1 MRGPPSRLQTARL
14 SAALAAAPAPAQ
26 TGGPVQPSFARGRN
40 PDFDLGRR
48 GGTLPPE
55 SGGPPSLLTDMPV
68 PSILEQIARGDQHAV
83 QRCIDEYGGLVWRL
97 ATRYLGDSRSET
109 DDAVQEIFIALWLSA
124 GRFDPARGSEAA
136 FVATVAHRRLT
147 DAQRRR
153 LSRREI
159 PADAALQPPARLA
172 ERPSDLGR
180 DPAMRAA
187 TEAFDRLPQ
196 DERHALWM
204 VVWGGLSHSQIA
216 AATGSPLGTVKT
228 RLRRALR
235 RMYESVH
242 ALDGVDIE
250 REGKP

>member
-1 MRGPPSRLQTARL
+1 M
-14 SAALAAAPAPAQ
+14 
-26 TGGPVQPSFARGRN
+26 
-40 PDFDLGRR
+40 
-48 GGTLPPE
+48 
-55 SGGPPSLLTDMPV
+55 
-68 PSILEQIARGDQHAV
+68 PSILQQIARGDQRAV

-97 ATRYLGDSRSET
+97 AARYLGDSRSET
-109 DDAVQEIFIALWLSA
+109 EDIVQEIFVALWLHA

-136 FVATVAHRRLT
+136 FVATIAHRRLT

-153 LSRREI
+153 LSRREVA
-159 PADAALQPPARLA
+159 ADSAIEPPARLA
-172 ERPSDLGR
+172 ERSPGPGR
-180 DPAMRAA
+180 DTAQAA
-187 TEAFDRLPQ
+187 AAEAFDRLPR
-196 DERHALWM
+196 DERQAVWM

-250 REGKP
+250 REGNP